1 MPQELQIINAK
12 YVASAVR
19 ADQYPADG
27 LPEIAFL
34 GRSNVGKSSLINSLC
49 NQRNLARVS
58 GEPGKTQTINY
69 FQSMLRS
76 RDEERE
82 ERKPFFLIDLPGYG
96 FARTGGKKKQMWS
109 DFIGEY
115 VTQSPHLIL
124 LCLLID
130 LRHPGLS
137 IDCQAYEWLSR
148 QGVHI
153 QIVGT
158 KADKLSSN
166 EKRKNIAQLNKI
178 FPSVYGAV
186 AYSSLKKDGRNTLL
200 SHIWNAL
207 AEK

>member
-1 MPQELQIINAK
+1 MPQELQIIRAN
-12 YVASAVR
+12 YTASAVR
-19 ADQYPADG
+19 PDQYPDDG

-69 FQSMLRS
+69 FQSVLRK
-76 RDEERE
+76 RMEDGE
-82 ERKPFFLIDLPGYG
+82 ERKPFFLVDLPGYG

-130 LRHPGLS
+130 LRHPGLA
-137 IDCQAYEWLSR
+137 IDCLAYEWLAR

-158 KADKLSSN
+158 KADKLSAN
-166 EKRKNIAQLNKI
+166 EKRKNIAQFNKI

-186 AYSSLKKDGRNTLL
+186 AYSSLKKDGREALL
-200 SHIWNAL
+200 SHVWNAL
-207 AEK
+207 EE